1 MGSSAYLVDG
11 ALEDNVE
18 GSSDLAVRDHLWG
31 KGAVVSTCMQG
42 TVEGRSELAV
52 RDHLLACLEVHLDE
66 GVRNLVESRLRTVN
80 QWQSMAINGNQW
92 QSVAISGNLVESRLL
107 EPLED
112 ADGLEGA
119 AYGIARIHRVGDRDL
134 AVQLMREAIRGH
146 HRSSEVIEI
155 SRYT

>member
-18 GSSDLAVRDHLWG
+18 GCSDLAVRDHLWG

-80 QWQSMAINGNQW
+80 QWQSMAISGNQW
-92 QSVAISGNLVESRLL
+92 QSVAIWSNLACSSPLRMLMALRARLMAL
-107 EPLED
+107 RVS
-112 ADGLEGA
+112 
-119 AYGIARIHRVGDRDL
+119 IA
-134 AVQLMREAIRGH
+134 
-146 HRSSEVIEI
+146 SVIEI

>member
-1 MGSSAYLVDG
+1 MVSSAYLIDG

-18 GSSDLAVRDHLWG
+18 GRSDLAVRDHLWG

-92 QSVAISGNLVESRLL
+92 QSMAISGNQWQSGRIS
-107 EPLED
+107 P
-112 ADGLEGA
+112 
-119 AYGIARIHRVGDRDL
+119 AR
-134 AVQLMREAIRGH
+134 AP
-146 HRSSEVIEI
+146 
-155 SRYT
+155 

>member
-80 QWQSMAINGNQW
+80 QWQS
-92 QSVAISGNLVESRLL
+92 VAISGNLVESRLL

-146 HRSSEVIEI
+146 RRSSEAIGGHRRSYEVI
-155 SRYT
+155 